1 MKFDELNRLRRFF
14 STMEISEGEKE
25 KRVSLGKL
33 LYDAFFYVFLMMKTE
48 VRVKGEIDKE
58 YYKQSLDNRIRD
70 ALKDLPYD
78 EEYIPKLTED
88 VIETTARHLDDE
100 YYFSKE
106 RALLVAQ
113 NESNTVYNSFDY
125 QTAKKSGKKYKRW
138 QTEKDS
144 RVRLAHEEVDDMKI
158 PIDEYFHVGNDN
170 MLFPHDYL
178 NGSAENLVNCRCTCI
193 YE

>member
-48 VRVKGEIDKE
+48 VKVKGEIDKE

-78 EEYIPKLTED
+78 EEYIPKLTDD

-158 PIDEYFHVGNDN
+158 SIDEYFHVGKDN

>member
-14 STMEISEGEKE
+14 STMEITEGEKE

-33 LYDAFFYVFLMMKTE
+33 LYDAFFYVFLMMRTE
-48 VRVKGEIDKE
+48 YKVKGEIDKE

-70 ALKDLPYD
+70 VLKDLPYD
-78 EEYIPKLTED
+78 EAYIPKLTDD

-125 QTAKKSGKKYKRW
+125 QTAKKSGKKYKTWKAEIDNR
-138 QTEKDS
+138 T
-144 RVRLAHEEVDDMKI
+144 RLWHEEVDGVKI
-158 PIDEYFHVGNDN
+158 PIDEMFQVGEDL
-170 MLFPHDYL
+170 MRFPHDYTA
-178 NGSAENLVNCRCTCI
+178 SPENIINCRCTCI

>member
-33 LYDAFFYVFLMMKTE
+33 LYDGFFYVFLMMKTE
-48 VRVKGEIDKE
+48 VKVKGEIDKE

-125 QTAKKSGKKYKRW
+125 QTAKKSGKKYKTWNAEIDNRTRPW
-138 QTEKDS
+138 
-144 RVRLAHEEVDDMKI
+144 HEEVDGVKI
-158 PIDEYFHVGNDN
+158 PIDEMFQVGEDL
-170 MLFPHDYL
+170 MRFPHDYTA
-178 NGSAENLVNCRCTCI
+178 SPENIINCRCTCI

>member
-48 VRVKGEIDKE
+48 VKVKGEIDKE

-125 QTAKKSGKKYKRW
+125 QTAKKSGKKYKTWKAEIDNR
-138 QTEKDS
+138 T
-144 RVRLAHEEVDDMKI
+144 RLWHEEVDGVKI
-158 PIDEYFHVGNDN
+158 PIDEMFQVGEDL
-170 MLFPHDYL
+170 MRFPHDYTA
-178 NGSAENLVNCRCTCI
+178 SPENIINCRCTCI

>member
-14 STMEISEGEKE
+14 SSMEISEGEKE

-33 LYDAFFYVFLMMKTE
+33 LYDAFFYIFLMMKTE
-48 VRVKGEIDKE
+48 AKVKGKIEKE

-78 EEYIPKLTED
+78 EAYIPKLTDD

-125 QTAKKSGKKYKRW
+125 QTAKKSGKKYKTWKAEIDNR
-138 QTEKDS
+138 T
-144 RVRLAHEEVDDMKI
+144 RLWHEEVDGVKI
-158 PIDEYFHVGNDN
+158 PIDEMFQVGEDL
-170 MLFPHDYL
+170 MRFPHDYTA
-178 NGSAENLVNCRCTCI
+178 SPENIINCRCTCI

>member
-14 STMEISEGEKE
+14 STMEITEGEKE

-125 QTAKKSGKKYKRW
+125 QTAKKSGKKYKTWKAEIDNR
-138 QTEKDS
+138 T
-144 RVRLAHEEVDDMKI
+144 RLWHEEVDGVKI
-158 PIDEYFHVGNDN
+158 PIDEMFQVGEDL
-170 MLFPHDYL
+170 MRFPHDYTA
-178 NGSAENLVNCRCTCI
+178 SPENIINCRCTCI